1 MDTSEQVGT
10 ATDSTGTTY
19 SASEQ
24 HRSGDVTQFTDVDLT
39 PDARFFVEFLDLA
52 NAQSDLRRVK
62 PVLAERLC
70 LSSDARVL
78 DVGCGT
84 GDDARML
91 ASLMGPDG
99 RVIGIDA
106 SETMVGVA
114 RERSRGSSLP
124 VEFTVGDACALNF
137 SDDTFDASRCKAVL
151 MHLDGEPAHAI
162 AEMIRVTR
170 PGGRVVLFDFHY
182 DALAIDHPD
191 RTRTRMI
198 VDTTC
203 DGIRHGWIGSQLPR
217 LAADADLIDI
227 QVEGQPLRFTYPV
240 FRHIL
245 NGPIARARQE
255 GHFND
260 AEIAQWWRPLEEAE
274 ARGQFMATM
283 LTFIVTGTVPV

>member
-10 ATDSTGTTY
+10 AADSTGTTN

-24 HRSGDVTQFTDVDLT
+24 HRSGDVTQFTGVDLT

-52 NAQSDLRRVK
+52 NEQPDLCRVK
-62 PVLAERLC
+62 PILAERLC
-70 LSSDARVL
+70 LSADARVL

-91 ASLMGPDG
+91 GSLVAPAG
-99 RVIGIDA
+99 RVIGVDA
-106 SETMVGVA
+106 SETMISVA
-114 RERSRGSSLP
+114 RERSRGSALP
-124 VEFTVGDACALNF
+124 VEFTVGDACMLDFA
-137 SDDTFDASRCKAVL
+137 DDTFDAARCKAVL
-151 MHLDGEPAHAI
+151 MHLEGEPAHAI

-170 PGGRVVLFDFHY
+170 AGGRIVLFDFHY

-191 RTRTRMI
+191 RARTRSI

-217 LAADADLIDI
+217 LAADAGLSDI
-227 QVEGQPLRFTYPV
+227 QVEGQTLRFTYPV

-245 NGPIARARQE
+245 NGPIARAQQE

-260 AEIAQWWRPLEEAE
+260 AEITQWWQPLDQAE

-283 LTFIVTGTVPV
+283 LTFIVTGTVPA